1 MPSPDL
7 PARRPAVFSIPPHVA
22 FVDALAQGLLGRTG
36 GDPLALARARVLL
49 PNRRAVRALTD
60 AFVRLSDGGLLLPR
74 LTPIGD
80 LDESGGLLDGLDS
93 VAPPAFDACE
103 RRLRLARLVRHGSRA
118 RGDALTAV
126 EALRLGDALAKA
138 LDTLTS
144 EEIDAGALEAL
155 DLGNLAHHFA
165 ATLAQ
170 FTAVRD
176 LWPAVLAATGTSDAQ
191 ARANAVLGALAARWQ
206 AEPPAGMIVAAGTV
220 GASPPLARLLGIV
233 ARLPNGLVVLP
244 GVDTAMAD
252 DAWEAIR
259 CGDGVCDDAHPQ
271 FALKQLLD
279 RMSVARSEVRDWGVT
294 TSADGPAERTP
305 EVARAMSLA
314 AFTGAWATPPGAP
327 AFAGVTMIEAATA
340 EEEAQAIALRLRGVL
355 ETPSLT
361 AALVTPDRALARRVA
376 AHCKRWGIDID
387 DSAGQPLA
395 LTPPGTLIVALAE
408 AASQGFA
415 PVPLLAVLK
424 HPLVRF
430 GDGRLAWLDEVR
442 RLDLDLR
449 GIRPAPGLAGVA
461 ARLAEVKYPK
471 TRPEWWAEVAVSLA
485 PLAEAFAAPALDL
498 ARLVVVLRDT
508 AERHAGDELWRG
520 PAGRA
525 LAQVVAMLTTHG
537 HHLDGLDA
545 GDAPALIAAFLRDA
559 PVREAY
565 GKHPR
570 LAIYGTLEARLQR
583 PGLVILGGLN
593 DGVWPPRPAPDPWLA
608 PAIRLALGLGGT
620 QRAVGLAAHDFVEAM
635 GAREVLLTRARRDD
649 SAPTVASRFWLRLDA
664 LAGGAIV
671 RDTDLLAQARALD
684 RPARVVPATQPA
696 PTPLLR
702 PRRISV
708 TSAERL
714 KADPFSYY
722 AKAIL
727 RLDTLSALDE
737 DPSAGE
743 KGIDLHAVL
752 EHWTK
757 GGGQPD
763 DLQPI
768 AATMLRSKWSGH
780 PLMRALWQPRV
791 MRALDWVLAESAR
804 WENEEGWQPWRAEAA
819 GKLDLPSGIAVE
831 GRVDRLDRNADGDLA
846 IVDYKTGAVPSHAQV
861 AGGFAL
867 QMGLLGLMAER
878 GCFGDPA
885 AIGALRYWKLGGGKD
900 PGKATN
906 PLKHRNDVI
915 PPAEHIAATAAR
927 FDALAAAYL
936 LGAEPFTA
944 KLHPDYAA
952 RYSDYDHLARVAE
965 WLARPSSRQ
974 APRHPREG
982 GDDDRASGSG
992 LHEGAAP

>member
-1 MPSPDL
+1 MPSPDA
-7 PARRPAVFSIPPHVA
+7 PRQDGAARRTAVFNIPPHVA
-22 FVDALAQGLLGRTG
+22 FVDALAQGLLDRTG
-36 GDPLALARARVLL
+36 GDTVGLARARVLL

-74 LTPIGD
+74 MTPVGD

-93 VAPPAFDACE
+93 ALPPAFDACE
-103 RRLRLARLVRHGSRA
+103 RRLRLARLVRNGSRA
-118 RGDALTAV
+118 RGDTLTAV

-144 EEIDAGALEAL
+144 EEIDAGALERL
-155 DLGNLAHHFA
+155 DLGGLAHHFE

-170 FTAVRD
+170 FRAVRD

-191 ARANAVLGALAARWQ
+191 ARANAVLDGLAARW
-206 AEPPAGMIVAAGTV
+206 AATPPEGLVVAAGTV
-220 GASPPLARLLGIV
+220 GASPPLARLLGVI
-233 ARLPNGLVVLP
+233 ARLPGGLVVLP
-244 GVDTAMAD
+244 GVDTAMCD
-252 DAWEAIR
+252 TEWDAIR
-259 CGDGVCDDAHPQ
+259 CEGAACDDAHPQ
-271 FALKQLLD
+271 FALKQLLE
-279 RMSVARSEVRDWGVT
+279 RMSVARAEIADWGVT
-294 TSADGPAERTP
+294 TAADGPAARTR

-314 AFTGAWATPPGAP
+314 AFTGAWATPPAP
-327 AFAGVTMIEAATA
+327 DAFAGVTLIEAATA

-355 ETPSLT
+355 EAPGQT

-376 AHCKRWGIDID
+376 AHLARWGIAID

-430 GDGRLAWLDEVR
+430 GEARLAWLDEVR

-461 ARLAEVKYPK
+461 TRIGGAKYPK
-471 TRPEWWAEVAVSLA
+471 TKAAWWDEVATLLA
-485 PLAEAFAAPALDL
+485 PLADAFAAPAIDL
-498 ARLVVVLRDT
+498 AALIAVLRDT
-508 AERHAGDELWRG
+508 GACLAGDELWRG

-525 LAQVVAMLTTHG
+525 LASVVDALTTHG
-537 HHLDGLDA
+537 AHLDGLDA

-583 PGLVILGGLN
+583 PSLVILGGLN
-593 DGVWPPRPAPDPWLA
+593 DGTWPPRPAPDPWLA
-608 PAIRLALGLGGT
+608 PAVRLELGLGGT
-620 QRAVGLAAHDFVEAM
+620 QRAVGLAAHDFVEAL

-649 SAPTVASRFWLRLDA
+649 SAPAVASRFWLRLRA
-664 LAGGAIV
+664 LAGGAIAED
-671 RDTDLLAQARALD
+671 RALLDHARVLD
-684 RPARVVPATQPA
+684 RPARVVPATRPA
-696 PTPLLR
+696 PMPPLR

-708 TSAERL
+708 TNAERL

-727 RLDTLSALDE
+727 KLGTLSPLDE
-737 DPSAGE
+737 EPSAGE
-743 KGIDLHAVL
+743 KGIDLHDVL
-752 EHWTK
+752 ERWTN
-757 GGGQPD
+757 GGGQPV
-763 DLQPI
+763 DLKRI
-768 AATMLRSKWSGH
+768 AAEMLRSKWSAH
-780 PLMRALWQPRV
+780 PLMRALWAPRV
-791 MRALDWVLAESAR
+791 VRALDWVVVETAR
-804 WENEEGWQPWRAEAA
+804 WAGDEGWEAWRAEA
-819 GKLDLPSGIAVE
+819 GGSLELPSGITVE
-831 GRVDRLDRNADGDLA
+831 GRADRLDRNADGDIA
-846 IVDYKTGAVPSHAQV
+846 IIDYKTGTVPSHPQV

-885 AIGALRYWKLGGGKD
+885 AVGALRYWKLGGGRD
-900 PGKATN
+900 PGKASN
-906 PLKHRNDVI
+906 PLKHFSDVI
-915 PPAEHIAATAAR
+915 PPPEHIAATAVR

-936 LGAEPFTA
+936 LGSEPFIA

-952 RYSDYDHLARVAE
+952 RYSDFDHLARVAE
-965 WLARPSSRQ
+965 WQSRPSA
-974 APRHPREG
+974 APRTGE
-982 GDDDRASGSG
+982 
-992 LHEGAAP
+992 